1 VKGMVDEIELRKLSK
16 ESYFLV
22 EINTVDGR
30 EAVIQVNEIT
40 GIIMSVIRDDKRADD
55 RDEDES
61 KIENA
66 EDVNFILSSNSKLI
80 IPPLSLMRII
90 LKMCPSL

>member
-1 VKGMVDEIELRKLSK
+1 MVDEIELRKLSK
-16 ESYFLV
+16 ESYYLV

-61 KIENA
+61 KKENA
-66 EDVNFILSSNSKLI
+66 EDVNFFYHQILN
-80 IPPLSLMRII
+80 
-90 LKMCPSL
+90 

>member
-1 VKGMVDEIELRKLSK
+1 MVDEIELRKLSK

>member
-1 VKGMVDEIELRKLSK
+1 VNGMVDEIELRKLSK
-16 ESYFLV
+16 ESYYLV

-61 KIENA
+61 KKENA

>member
-1 VKGMVDEIELRKLSK
+1 MVDEIELRKLSK
-16 ESYFLV
+16 ESYYLV

-61 KIENA
+61 KKENA

-80 IPPLSLMRII
+80 IPPPSLLRII